1 MGAKVAIVEID
12 KQVQIAF
19 SQALQL
25 IKGIDDL
32 NTPKRSVIIKVG
44 VFNPAQGQHTTVPVT
59 QAIIKSFNRA
69 PQILLTE
76 SDNYRGT
83 GLERLKIWQ
92 ELFTNRV
99 RPHNLSEDT
108 ENREVTIAGEDIQL
122 SNILFKPNVL
132 VSTHALRRYKEGTVI
147 KNLLGLLPMRKKA
160 RFHKIMVPVLL
171 DLYEAVGG
179 IDLAVIDATTTYP
192 GPAFSKGVLTN
203 ILIVGRDAVAVE
215 AVGAAL
221 VGMKP
226 EKMLVI
232 QEAIKRELGEGNL
245 DNIEI
250 IGSQLAPLQKY
261 VRQLLKDAKLKK
273 RS

>member
-83 GLERLKIWQ
+83 GTERLKIWQ

-122 SNILFKPNVL
+122 SNILFKPNVV
-132 VSTHALRRYKEGTVI
+132 VSTHALRRYKWGTII
-147 KNLLGLLPMRKKA
+147 KNLLGLPPMKKKA
-160 RFHKIMVPVLL
+160 RFHKQLAQVLL
-171 DLYEAVGG
+171 DLHEAIEG
-179 IDLAVIDATTTYP
+179 IDLAIIDATSIFSGP
-192 GPAFSKGVLTN
+192 GKRKGAPASL
-203 ILIVGRDAVAVE
+203 IIVGRDAVAVDT
-215 AVGAAL
+215 VGGAL

-226 EKMLVI
+226 EKMEVL
-232 QEAIKRELGEGNL
+232 QEAQKRGIGETNL
-245 DNIEI
+245 DKIDVV
-250 IGSQLAPLQKY
+250 GSSLETMQTRIQ
-261 VRQLLKDAKLKK
+261 QGLKALKK
-273 RS
+273 SK